1 MTLALP
7 LCLGSSG
14 CGKEQPPAQQKVAQ
28 LDPVPAPA
36 GLIADVFVP
45 NPDAA
50 WAKARAAAGG
60 PALFL
65 PGTTGGLAATMLG
78 LPVAAGHTI
87 DGGVPVVGAI
97 VANPAAGQP
106 LGVLGLHVRAGDSFI
121 DQVTKGEAARFV
133 ARVDDKTT
141 MTLLEPKGGGQR
153 PVVMGVLGNYLLVA
167 QTLQALTEVGPYV
180 ARTLPGAKMP
190 KDDVSFELPSTA
202 LAGPIANGLRASWDT
217 LKPKKSPG
225 GAQGTSL
232 PSPIGGLVEAMISI
246 LGDLD
251 HARIAVNMDDGA
263 ARVRLIGTPKAGA
276 GAKSVE
282 AMNVGD
288 PRWMLELPAE
298 TEVAMFLRDG
308 AAVRASDAKNYAA
321 AITRALGPE
330 TPPEDGRAIE
340 AALVAVAEG
349 RGDSFTAGL
358 SLLPTGPAAYVR
370 SEVSDVD
377 KLGKALQ
384 DLTGLVKLPSVK
396 AYMGEAAVDV
406 STGKAVVEGMAA
418 DVRRVRLERKTEK
431 AKGEKG
437 KDKGD
442 KGNKADAPADG
453 SGPPTSIDVLYTL
466 GKDAL
471 WLAAGYDAKGALRSV
486 MNAPGKEN
494 LSGRAEMK
502 AALEAAGDHVAFV
515 IVVDP
520 IRLLARQAGKAE
532 LGPSAP
538 ILFAVGKGGE
548 GVGEGE
554 PWMRLDV
561 ANLAIQEAMRR
572 RGAL

>member
-1 MTLALP
+1 MMLALP
-7 LCLGSSG
+7 VGLGSSG
-14 CGKEQPPAQQKVAQ
+14 CSKEQPPVQQKVAQ
-28 LDPVPAPA
+28 LDPLPAPA
-36 GLIADVFVP
+36 GLIADMFVP

-50 WAKARAAAGG
+50 WGKARAAVGG

-65 PGTTGGLAATMLG
+65 PGTAGGLAATMLG
-78 LPVAAGHTI
+78 LPVAAGGEI

-97 VANPAAGQP
+97 VENPAGGQP
-106 LGVLGLHVRAGDSFI
+106 HAALGLHVRAGDKLV
-121 DQVTKGEAARFV
+121 DMVTKGEAARFV
-133 ARVDDKTT
+133 ARIDDKTT

-167 QTLQALTEVGPYV
+167 QTSQELLDIGPYV

-190 KDDVSFELPSTA
+190 KDDVSLELPSTA
-202 LAGPIANGLRASWDT
+202 LAGPIAKGLRGSWDK
-217 LKPKKSPG
+217 LKPKEVPG
-225 GAQGTSL
+225 GAQGASL
-232 PSPIGGLVEAMISI
+232 PSPIGGMVEALIAI

-251 HARIAVNMDDGA
+251 HARIAVNMDDKA
-263 ARVRLIGTPKAGA
+263 ARVRLVGTPKAGA

-282 AMNVGD
+282 AMTVGD
-288 PRWMLELPAE
+288 PRRMLELPAE
-298 TEVAMFLRDG
+298 TEVALSLRDS
-308 AAVRASDAKNYAA
+308 AAVRVSDAKNYAA

-330 TPPEDGRAIE
+330 TPPDDGRAIE
-340 AALVAVAEG
+340 AALVAMAEG

-370 SEVSDVD
+370 SEVSDGD
-377 KLGKALQ
+377 KLGKALE

-396 AYMGEAAVDV
+396 AYLGEAAVDV
-406 STGKAVVEGMAA
+406 STGKAVVEGMGG
-418 DVRRVRLERKTEK
+418 DVRRVRLERKSK
-431 AKGEKG
+431 AETGKG
-437 KDKGD
+437 KDKAD
-442 KGNKADAPADG
+442 KGKKAEAPADG
-453 SGPPTSIDVLYTL
+453 SGAPSSIDVLYTL

-471 WLAAGYDAKGALRSV
+471 WLAAGYEAKGALKLV
-486 MNAPGKEN
+486 MDAPGKEN

-502 AALEAAGDHVAFV
+502 AAIEAAGDHVAFV
-515 IVVDP
+515 FVVDP
-520 IRLLARQAGKAE
+520 IRFLSRQAGKAE